1 MDPTQSELEEKSVKE
16 VDTTRGSNPGSSA
29 KKKLVD
35 LTTDMRLKADFIG
48 TTSGRYLP
56 TPNAAPP
63 LTLRPTY
70 LPSVLSGPTYYE
82 KE

>member
-1 MDPTQSELEEKSVKE
+1 
-16 VDTTRGSNPGSSA
+16 
-29 KKKLVD
+29 
-35 LTTDMRLKADFIG
+35 MRLKADFIG

-56 TPNAAPP
+56 TPNAVPP

-70 LPSVLSGPTYYE
+70 LPSVLSGEVDLPDDDDDDDYE